1 MDIRKKANNLGAA
14 EEHEILES
22 YSRLERFQ
30 NRHNKKPFSKN
41 QDSYSVQ
48 HAKKSKKI
56 RQTEQLTG
64 LPTKPFLE
72 VFSKFCD
79 ENKVT
84 KRIHLVEFIVNFF
97 SSPERS
103 IQNFVVK
110 SKNGLLQ
117 GSLPAWKSLPT
128 VIRYTIYTLS
138 FRHKTEHMFSFT
150 LNFGRKLN
158 SCITTDNPPEWTDR
172 IAKRINYHIGNT
184 TCKDFKLWFSIEHSE
199 KEDIGYHLHGFI
211 AWNDE
216 EVETVRKALKAAVGE
231 WETNKQCQLNFKVNW
246 RHIQTAIKQSYYA
259 LKLPFGLYANHL
271 VKSEAR
277 MYYETIRNGSKAK
290 LSS

>member
-30 NRHNKKPFSKN
+30 NRHNKKPFSEN

-48 HAKKSKKI
+48 HAKKSKEI

-128 VIRYTIYTLS
+128 VIL
-138 FRHKTEHMFSFT
+138 
-150 LNFGRKLN
+150 L
-158 SCITTDNPPEWTDR
+158 
-172 IAKRINYHIGNT
+172 YHIHPIV
-184 TCKDFKLWFSIEHSE
+184 S
-199 KEDIGYHLHGFI
+199 
-211 AWNDE
+211 A
-216 EVETVRKALKAAVGE
+216 
-231 WETNKQCQLNFKVNW
+231 
-246 RHIQTAIKQSYYA
+246 
-259 LKLPFGLYANHL
+259 
-271 VKSEAR
+271 
-277 MYYETIRNGSKAK
+277 
-290 LSS
+290 